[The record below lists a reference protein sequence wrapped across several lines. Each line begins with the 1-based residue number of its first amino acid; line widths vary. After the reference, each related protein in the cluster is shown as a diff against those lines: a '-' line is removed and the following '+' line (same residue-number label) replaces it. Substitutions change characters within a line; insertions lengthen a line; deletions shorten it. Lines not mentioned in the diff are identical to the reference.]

1 MNLNNIERFAKKAR
15 NELKEQVHGRLR
27 YVLDSDT
34 AELRGLAK
42 PIEDLRKRIQI
53 SSEGEVV
60 EEVAYTWFNR
70 FAALRILDAM
80 DVHPFRMRVL
90 MPKEGMTQPEIFQQA
105 RQGVFPEEL
114 KDFDQKR
121 FKDLLQG
128 RLPHPNP
135 QQAAY
140 RMLLVAVCNYWHS
153 AMGFLF
159 EPLVDYTELLLP
171 EDLLTSTS
179 VVEGFRTEIS
189 DEDCENIEIIGWLYQ
204 FYISEKKIR

>member
-121 FKDLLQG
+121 FNDLL
-128 RLPHPNP
+128 
-135 QQAAY
+135 
-140 RMLLVAVCNYWHS
+140 
-153 AMGFLF
+153 
-159 EPLVDYTELLLP
+159 
-171 EDLLTSTS
+171 
-179 VVEGFRTEIS
+179 
-189 DEDCENIEIIGWLYQ
+189 
-204 FYISEKKIR
+204 